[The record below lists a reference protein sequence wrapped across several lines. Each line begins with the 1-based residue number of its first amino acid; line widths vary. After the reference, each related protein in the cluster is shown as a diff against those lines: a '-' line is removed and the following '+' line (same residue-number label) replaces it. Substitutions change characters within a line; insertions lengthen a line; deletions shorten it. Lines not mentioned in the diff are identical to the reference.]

1 MGRKGPTLAELEQE
15 AAVRLTQG
23 CEASA
28 GEDASAREWVGE
40 VLRVAAEMTA
50 DTARAAYPNT
60 DVLYWLWRAE
70 KQRDLAGYVA
80 AALLL
85 RLGGFDRDFVSA
97 RILGEIR
104 DNAERATPNWR
115 DVVRDVLV
123 MAWDAAREGAVG
135 GVIRAVAGLY
145 LWDLA
150 GESSE
155 AG

>member
-1 MGRKGPTLAELEQE
+1 MGRKSPTLAELEQE

-23 CEASA
+23 GEASE
-28 GEDASAREWVGE
+28 GEDASAREWVSE
-40 VLRVAAEMTA
+40 VMRVVAAMSA
-50 DTARAAYPNT
+50 DTERATFPNT

-85 RLGGFDRDFVSA
+85 RLGDFDRDCVSA

-104 DNAERATPNWR
+104 DNAERATPGWR
-115 DVVRDVLV
+115 EVARNVVVV
-123 MAWDAAREGAVG
+123 AWDSEHEGSVG
-135 GVIRAVAGLY
+135 RGIRAVAGLY

-150 GESSE
+150 GRV
-155 AG
+155 

>member
-23 CEASA
+23 SEASE
-28 GEDASAREWVGE
+28 GQDASAREWVGE

-50 DTARAAYPNT
+50 DTARATYPNT

-70 KQRDLAGYVA
+70 MQRDLAGYVA

-85 RLGGFDRDFVSA
+85 RLGDLDRDFVSA

-104 DNAERATPNWR
+104 DNAERATPKWR
-115 DVVRDVLV
+115 EVARNVVI
-123 MAWDAAREGAVG
+123 MAWDSEHEGSVG
-135 GVIRAVAGLY
+135 RGIRAVAELY

-150 GESSE
+150 GR
-155 AG
+155 G